1 MKWHLVV
8 EYRPEVAMYTGSVA
22 GLNIKVESTNEGE
35 TLRLLKEAIP
45 LHLAMLEEV
54 GQSATPGSARIIEH
68 EVDSPYVPGERRR
81 PRPSRQP
88 PAGARL
94 RKR

>member
-8 EYRPEVAMYTGSVA
+8 EYKPEAALYTGSVA
-22 GLNIKVESTNEGE
+22 GLNIKVESPDERE

-54 GQSATPGSARIIEH
+54 GQAATPGSAKIIEH
-68 EVDSPYVPGERRR
+68 VIDSPYLPGERLR
-81 PRPSRQP
+81 PRPGRQP
-88 PAGARL
+88 TAGSRL
-94 RKR
+94 KKR

>member
-1 MKWHLVV
+1 MKWQLVV
-8 EYRPEVAMYTGSVA
+8 EYKPDAAMYTGSVA
-22 GLNIKVESTNEGE
+22 GLNIKVESANEKE

-54 GQSATPGSARIIEH
+54 GQSATPGTARIIEH
-68 EVDSPYVPGERRR
+68 EADSPFLPGEKRR
-81 PRPSRQP
+81 PPRDREPT
-88 PAGARL
+88 AGARL